1 MADYPA
7 IVSRLSAALPAL
19 EIRENEPMSEHCSFK
34 IGGPARL
41 MLLPSSAEEAASA
54 LAILRSSGAQVLIV
68 GSCTNLLIPDEGYP
82 GAVVRMSKPAS
93 SMELLDAVRI
103 RAQAGATL
111 NALAVFAAQHGL
123 TGLEF
128 AHGIP
133 GSVGGGV
140 AMNAGAYGGEM
151 RDVLESAEYVDKD
164 GAIRT
169 LSGDALGL
177 SYRHSA
183 FSDTDKL
190 ITSAVFRLTPG
201 RRRGRAGAHE
211 RAHRKAPRVPA
222 AGYAQR
228 WQHLQAPK
236 DGLRRRAHRRSRA
249 EGPSRGRGDGV
260 HQARGLRGQRRGRDL
275 LRRDRAYARGA
286 PPRLRVLGRAARAG
300 SQDNRPRTLKQE
312 RRWSFL

>member
-93 SMELLDAVRI
+93 SMELLDAERI

-111 NALAVFAAQHGL
+111 NALAVFAAQHEL

-151 RDVLESAEYVDKD
+151 RDVLESAEYVDAD
-164 GAIRT
+164 GVIST

-183 FSDTDKL
+183 FSDTDRL

-201 RRRGRAGAHE
+201 DGEAVRARMNELIEKRRASQPLDMPSAGSTFKRPKTGYAAALIDEAGLKGLRVGGAMVSTKHAGFVVNAGGATYSDVIELMREVRRRVCEFSGILLEPEVKIIG
-211 RAHRKAPRVPA
+211 P
-222 AGYAQR
+222 
-228 WQHLQAPK
+228 
-236 DGLRRRAHRRSRA
+236 GL
-249 EGPSRGRGDGV
+249 
-260 HQARGLRGQRRGRDL
+260 
-275 LRRDRAYARGA
+275 
-286 PPRLRVLGRAARAG
+286 
-300 SQDNRPRTLKQE
+300 
-312 RRWSFL
+312 

>member
-93 SMELLDAVRI
+93 SMELLDAARI

-111 NALAVFAAQHGL
+111 NALAVFAAQHEL

-169 LSGDALGL
+169 LSGDELGL

-201 RRRGRAGAHE
+201 DGEAVRARMNELIEKRRASQPLDMPSAGSTFKRPKTGYAAALIDEAGLKGLRVGGAMVSAKHAGFVVNAGGATYSDVIELMREVRRRVCEFSGVLLEPEVKIIG
-211 RAHRKAPRVPA
+211 P
-222 AGYAQR
+222 
-228 WQHLQAPK
+228 
-236 DGLRRRAHRRSRA
+236 GL
-249 EGPSRGRGDGV
+249 
-260 HQARGLRGQRRGRDL
+260 
-275 LRRDRAYARGA
+275 
-286 PPRLRVLGRAARAG
+286 
-300 SQDNRPRTLKQE
+300 
-312 RRWSFL
+312 

>member
-7 IVSRLSAALPAL
+7 IVSRLSAELPAL

-93 SMELLDAVRI
+93 SMELLDAARI

-111 NALAVFAAQHGL
+111 NALAVFAAQHEL

-201 RRRGRAGAHE
+201 DGEAVRARMNELIEKRRASQPLDMPSAGSTFKRPKTGYAAALIDEAGLKGLRVGGAMVSAKHAGFVVNAGGATYSDVIELMREVRRRVCEFSGVLLEPEVKIIG
-211 RAHRKAPRVPA
+211 P
-222 AGYAQR
+222 
-228 WQHLQAPK
+228 
-236 DGLRRRAHRRSRA
+236 GL
-249 EGPSRGRGDGV
+249 
-260 HQARGLRGQRRGRDL
+260 
-275 LRRDRAYARGA
+275 
-286 PPRLRVLGRAARAG
+286 
-300 SQDNRPRTLKQE
+300 
-312 RRWSFL
+312 

>member
-93 SMELLDAVRI
+93 SMELLDAARI

-111 NALAVFAAQHGL
+111 NALAVFAARHGL

-151 RDVLESAEYVDKD
+151 RDVLESAEYVDAD

-201 RRRGRAGAHE
+201 DGEAVRARMNELIEKRRASQPLDMPSAGSTFKRPKTGYAAALIDEAGLKGLSVGGAMVSTKHAGFVVNAGGATYSDVIELMREVRRRVYEFSGVLLEPEVKIIG
-211 RAHRKAPRVPA
+211 P
-222 AGYAQR
+222 
-228 WQHLQAPK
+228 
-236 DGLRRRAHRRSRA
+236 GL
-249 EGPSRGRGDGV
+249 
-260 HQARGLRGQRRGRDL
+260 
-275 LRRDRAYARGA
+275 
-286 PPRLRVLGRAARAG
+286 
-300 SQDNRPRTLKQE
+300 
-312 RRWSFL
+312 

>member
-93 SMELLDAVRI
+93 SMELLDAARI

-111 NALAVFAAQHGL
+111 NALAVFAAQHEL

-201 RRRGRAGAHE
+201 DGEAVRARMNELIEKRRASQPLDMPSAGSTFKRPKTGYAAALIDEAGLKGLRVGGAMVSTKHAGFVVNAGGATYSDVIELMREVRRRVCEFSGILLEPEVKIIG
-211 RAHRKAPRVPA
+211 P
-222 AGYAQR
+222 
-228 WQHLQAPK
+228 
-236 DGLRRRAHRRSRA
+236 GL
-249 EGPSRGRGDGV
+249 
-260 HQARGLRGQRRGRDL
+260 
-275 LRRDRAYARGA
+275 
-286 PPRLRVLGRAARAG
+286 
-300 SQDNRPRTLKQE
+300 
-312 RRWSFL
+312 

>member
-93 SMELLDAVRI
+93 SMELLDAARI

-111 NALAVFAAQHGL
+111 NALAVFAARHGL

-151 RDVLESAEYVDKD
+151 RDVLESAEYVDAD
-164 GAIRT
+164 GVIST

-201 RRRGRAGAHE
+201 DGEAVRARMNELIEKRRASQPLDMPSAGSTFKRPKTGYAAALIDEAGLKGLSVGGAMVSTKHAGFVVNAGGATYSDVIELMREVRRRVYEFSGVLLEPEVKIIG
-211 RAHRKAPRVPA
+211 P
-222 AGYAQR
+222 
-228 WQHLQAPK
+228 
-236 DGLRRRAHRRSRA
+236 GL
-249 EGPSRGRGDGV
+249 
-260 HQARGLRGQRRGRDL
+260 
-275 LRRDRAYARGA
+275 
-286 PPRLRVLGRAARAG
+286 
-300 SQDNRPRTLKQE
+300 
-312 RRWSFL
+312 

>member
-93 SMELLDAVRI
+93 SMELLDAERI

-111 NALAVFAAQHGL
+111 NALAVFAAQHEL

-151 RDVLESAEYVDKD
+151 RDVLESAEYVDAD
-164 GAIRT
+164 GVIST

-201 RRRGRAGAHE
+201 DGEAVRARMNELIEKRRASQPLDMPSAGSTFKRPKTGYAAALIDQAGLKGLRVGGAMVSTKHAGFVVNAGGATYSDVIELMREVRRRVYEFSGVLLEPEVKIIG
-211 RAHRKAPRVPA
+211 P
-222 AGYAQR
+222 
-228 WQHLQAPK
+228 
-236 DGLRRRAHRRSRA
+236 GL
-249 EGPSRGRGDGV
+249 
-260 HQARGLRGQRRGRDL
+260 
-275 LRRDRAYARGA
+275 
-286 PPRLRVLGRAARAG
+286 
-300 SQDNRPRTLKQE
+300 
-312 RRWSFL
+312 

>member
-111 NALAVFAAQHGL
+111 NALAVFAAQHEL

-201 RRRGRAGAHE
+201 DGEAVRARMNELIEKRRASQPLDMPSAGSTFKRPKTGYAAALIDEAGLKGLRVGGAMVSAKHAGFVVNAGGATYTDVIELMREVRRRVCEFSGVLLEPEVKIIG
-211 RAHRKAPRVPA
+211 P
-222 AGYAQR
+222 
-228 WQHLQAPK
+228 
-236 DGLRRRAHRRSRA
+236 GL
-249 EGPSRGRGDGV
+249 
-260 HQARGLRGQRRGRDL
+260 
-275 LRRDRAYARGA
+275 
-286 PPRLRVLGRAARAG
+286 
-300 SQDNRPRTLKQE
+300 
-312 RRWSFL
+312 

>member
-93 SMELLDAVRI
+93 SMELLDAARI

-111 NALAVFAAQHGL
+111 NALAVFAARHGL

-151 RDVLESAEYVDKD
+151 RDVLESAEYVDAD
-164 GAIRT
+164 GVINT

-201 RRRGRAGAHE
+201 DGEAVRARMNELIEKRRASQPLDMPSAGSTFKRPETGYAAALIDEAGLKGLRVGGAMVSTKHAGFVVNAGGATYSDVIELMREVRRRVYEFSGVLLEPEVKIIG
-211 RAHRKAPRVPA
+211 P
-222 AGYAQR
+222 
-228 WQHLQAPK
+228 
-236 DGLRRRAHRRSRA
+236 GL
-249 EGPSRGRGDGV
+249 
-260 HQARGLRGQRRGRDL
+260 
-275 LRRDRAYARGA
+275 
-286 PPRLRVLGRAARAG
+286 
-300 SQDNRPRTLKQE
+300 
-312 RRWSFL
+312 

>member
-93 SMELLDAVRI
+93 SMELLDAARI

-111 NALAVFAAQHGL
+111 NALAVFAAQHEL

-164 GAIRT
+164 GVIST

-201 RRRGRAGAHE
+201 DGEAVRARMNELIEKRRASQPLDMPSAGSTFKRPKTGYAAALIDEAGLKGLRVGGAMVSTKHAGFVVNAGGATYSDVIELMREMRRRVYEFSGVLLEPEVKIIG
-211 RAHRKAPRVPA
+211 P
-222 AGYAQR
+222 
-228 WQHLQAPK
+228 
-236 DGLRRRAHRRSRA
+236 GL
-249 EGPSRGRGDGV
+249 
-260 HQARGLRGQRRGRDL
+260 
-275 LRRDRAYARGA
+275 
-286 PPRLRVLGRAARAG
+286 
-300 SQDNRPRTLKQE
+300 
-312 RRWSFL
+312 

>member
-68 GSCTNLLIPDEGYP
+68 GSCSNLLIPDEGYP

-93 SMELLDAVRI
+93 SMELLDAARI

-111 NALAVFAAQHGL
+111 NALAVFAARHGL

-151 RDVLESAEYVDKD
+151 RDVLESAEYVDAD
-164 GAIRT
+164 GVIST

-201 RRRGRAGAHE
+201 DGEAVRARMNELIEKRRASQPLDMPSAGSTFKRPKTGYAAALIDQAGLKGLSVGGAMVSTKHAGFVVNAGGATYSDVIELMREVRRRVYEFSGVLLEPEVKIIG
-211 RAHRKAPRVPA
+211 P
-222 AGYAQR
+222 
-228 WQHLQAPK
+228 
-236 DGLRRRAHRRSRA
+236 GL
-249 EGPSRGRGDGV
+249 
-260 HQARGLRGQRRGRDL
+260 
-275 LRRDRAYARGA
+275 
-286 PPRLRVLGRAARAG
+286 
-300 SQDNRPRTLKQE
+300 
-312 RRWSFL
+312 

>member
-93 SMELLDAVRI
+93 SMELLDAARI

-111 NALAVFAAQHGL
+111 NALAVFAARHGL

-151 RDVLESAEYVDKD
+151 RDVLESAEYVDAD
-164 GAIRT
+164 GVIST

-201 RRRGRAGAHE
+201 DGEAVRARMNELIEKRRASQPLDMPSAGSTFKRPKTGYAAALIDQAGLKGLSVGGAMVSTKHAGFVVNAGGATYSDVIELMREVRRRVYEFSGVLLEPEVKIIG
-211 RAHRKAPRVPA
+211 P
-222 AGYAQR
+222 
-228 WQHLQAPK
+228 
-236 DGLRRRAHRRSRA
+236 GL
-249 EGPSRGRGDGV
+249 
-260 HQARGLRGQRRGRDL
+260 
-275 LRRDRAYARGA
+275 
-286 PPRLRVLGRAARAG
+286 
-300 SQDNRPRTLKQE
+300 
-312 RRWSFL
+312 

>member
-93 SMELLDAVRI
+93 SMELLDAAHI

-111 NALAVFAAQHGL
+111 NALAVFAAQHEL

-151 RDVLESAEYVDKD
+151 RDVLESAEYVDAD
-164 GAIRT
+164 GVIST

-201 RRRGRAGAHE
+201 DGEAVRARMNELIEKRRASQPLDMPSAGSTFKRPETGYAAALIDQAGLKGLSVGGAMVSTKHAGFVVNAGGATYSDVIELMREVRRRVYEFSGVLLEPEVKIIG
-211 RAHRKAPRVPA
+211 P
-222 AGYAQR
+222 
-228 WQHLQAPK
+228 
-236 DGLRRRAHRRSRA
+236 GL
-249 EGPSRGRGDGV
+249 
-260 HQARGLRGQRRGRDL
+260 
-275 LRRDRAYARGA
+275 
-286 PPRLRVLGRAARAG
+286 
-300 SQDNRPRTLKQE
+300 
-312 RRWSFL
+312 

>member
-93 SMELLDAVRI
+93 SMELLDAARI

-111 NALAVFAAQHGL
+111 NALAVFAARHGL

-201 RRRGRAGAHE
+201 DGEAVRARMNELIEKRRASQPLDMPSAGSTFKRPKTGYAAALIDEAGLKGLRVGGAMVSTKHAGFVVNAGGATYSDVIELMREVRRRVYEFSGVLLEPEVKIIG
-211 RAHRKAPRVPA
+211 P
-222 AGYAQR
+222 
-228 WQHLQAPK
+228 
-236 DGLRRRAHRRSRA
+236 GL
-249 EGPSRGRGDGV
+249 
-260 HQARGLRGQRRGRDL
+260 
-275 LRRDRAYARGA
+275 
-286 PPRLRVLGRAARAG
+286 
-300 SQDNRPRTLKQE
+300 
-312 RRWSFL
+312 

>member
-82 GAVVRMSKPAS
+82 GAFVRMSKPAS
-93 SMELLDAVRI
+93 SMELLDAARI

-111 NALAVFAAQHGL
+111 NALAVFAARHGL

-201 RRRGRAGAHE
+201 DGEAVRARMNELIEKRRASQPLDMPSAGSTFKRPETGYAAALIDEAGLKGLRVGGAMVSTKHAGFVVNAGGATYSDVIELMREVRRRVYEFSGVLLEPEVKIIG
-211 RAHRKAPRVPA
+211 P
-222 AGYAQR
+222 
-228 WQHLQAPK
+228 
-236 DGLRRRAHRRSRA
+236 GL
-249 EGPSRGRGDGV
+249 
-260 HQARGLRGQRRGRDL
+260 
-275 LRRDRAYARGA
+275 
-286 PPRLRVLGRAARAG
+286 
-300 SQDNRPRTLKQE
+300 
-312 RRWSFL
+312 

>member
-93 SMELLDAVRI
+93 SMELLDAARI

-111 NALAVFAAQHGL
+111 NALAVFAARHGL

-151 RDVLESAEYVDKD
+151 RDVLESAEYVDAD
-164 GAIRT
+164 GVIST

-201 RRRGRAGAHE
+201 DGEAVRARMNELIEKRRASQPLDMPSAGSTFKRPETGYAAALIDQAGLKGLSVGGAMVSTKHAGFVVNAGGATYSNVIELMREVRRRVYEFSGVLLEPEVKIIG
-211 RAHRKAPRVPA
+211 P
-222 AGYAQR
+222 
-228 WQHLQAPK
+228 
-236 DGLRRRAHRRSRA
+236 GL
-249 EGPSRGRGDGV
+249 
-260 HQARGLRGQRRGRDL
+260 
-275 LRRDRAYARGA
+275 
-286 PPRLRVLGRAARAG
+286 
-300 SQDNRPRTLKQE
+300 
-312 RRWSFL
+312 

>member
-93 SMELLDAVRI
+93 SMELLDAAHI

-111 NALAVFAAQHGL
+111 NALAVFAARHGL

-151 RDVLESAEYVDKD
+151 RDVLESAEYVDAD
-164 GAIRT
+164 GVIST

-201 RRRGRAGAHE
+201 DGEAVRARMNELIEKRRASQPLDMPSAGSTFKRPKTGYAAALIDQAGLKGLSVGGAMVSTKHAGFVVNAGGATYSDVIELMREVRRRVYEFSGVLLEPEVKIIG
-211 RAHRKAPRVPA
+211 P
-222 AGYAQR
+222 
-228 WQHLQAPK
+228 
-236 DGLRRRAHRRSRA
+236 GL
-249 EGPSRGRGDGV
+249 
-260 HQARGLRGQRRGRDL
+260 
-275 LRRDRAYARGA
+275 
-286 PPRLRVLGRAARAG
+286 
-300 SQDNRPRTLKQE
+300 
-312 RRWSFL
+312 

>member
-41 MLLPSSAEEAASA
+41 MLLPSSAEEAAST

-93 SMELLDAVRI
+93 SMELLDAARI

-111 NALAVFAAQHGL
+111 NALAVFAARHGL

-201 RRRGRAGAHE
+201 DGEAVRARMNELIEKRRASQPLDMPSAGSMFKRPPGAFAGALIDE
-211 RAHRKAPRVPA
+211 C
-222 AGYAQR
+222 
-228 WQHLQAPK
+228 
-236 DGLRRRAHRRSRA
+236 
-249 EGPSRGRGDGV
+249 
-260 HQARGLRGQRRGRDL
+260 GLRGFSVGGAAISEKHCGFVVNLGNATCADVIALTDEVRRIVQEKTGYVLEREV
-275 LRRDRAYARGA
+275 
-286 PPRLRVLGRAARAG
+286 RVV
-300 SQDNRPRTLKQE
+300 K
-312 RRWSFL
+312 

>member
-7 IVSRLSAALPAL
+7 IVSRLSDALPAL

-111 NALAVFAAQHGL
+111 NALAVFAAQHEL

-151 RDVLESAEYVDKD
+151 RDVLESAEYVDAD

-201 RRRGRAGAHE
+201 DGEAVRARMNELIEKRRASQPLDMPSAGSTFKRPKTGYAAALIDEAGLKGLRVGGAMVSTKHAGFVVNAGGATYSDVIELMREVRRRVYEFSGVLLE
-211 RAHRKAPRVPA
+211 PEVKIIDP
-222 AGYAQR
+222 
-228 WQHLQAPK
+228 
-236 DGLRRRAHRRSRA
+236 GL
-249 EGPSRGRGDGV
+249 
-260 HQARGLRGQRRGRDL
+260 
-275 LRRDRAYARGA
+275 
-286 PPRLRVLGRAARAG
+286 
-300 SQDNRPRTLKQE
+300 
-312 RRWSFL
+312 

>member
-93 SMELLDAVRI
+93 SMELLDAARI

-111 NALAVFAAQHGL
+111 NALAVFAARHGL

-151 RDVLESAEYVDKD
+151 RDVLESAEYVDAD
-164 GAIRT
+164 GVIST

-201 RRRGRAGAHE
+201 DGEAVRARMNELIEKRRASQPLDMPSAGSTFKRPKTGYAAALIDEAGLKGLRVGGAMVSTKHAGFVVNAGGATYSDVIELMREVRRRVCEFSGVLLEPEVKIIG
-211 RAHRKAPRVPA
+211 P
-222 AGYAQR
+222 
-228 WQHLQAPK
+228 
-236 DGLRRRAHRRSRA
+236 GL
-249 EGPSRGRGDGV
+249 
-260 HQARGLRGQRRGRDL
+260 
-275 LRRDRAYARGA
+275 
-286 PPRLRVLGRAARAG
+286 
-300 SQDNRPRTLKQE
+300 
-312 RRWSFL
+312 

>member
-41 MLLPSSAEEAASA
+41 MLLPSSAEEAAST

-93 SMELLDAVRI
+93 SMELLDAARI

-111 NALAVFAAQHGL
+111 NALAVFAAQHEL

-201 RRRGRAGAHE
+201 DGEAVRARMNELIEKRRASQPLDMPSAGSTFKRPETGYAAALIDEAGLKGLRVGGAMVSTKHAGFVVNAGGATYSDVIELMREVRRRVYEFSGVLLEPEVKIIG
-211 RAHRKAPRVPA
+211 P
-222 AGYAQR
+222 
-228 WQHLQAPK
+228 
-236 DGLRRRAHRRSRA
+236 GL
-249 EGPSRGRGDGV
+249 
-260 HQARGLRGQRRGRDL
+260 
-275 LRRDRAYARGA
+275 
-286 PPRLRVLGRAARAG
+286 
-300 SQDNRPRTLKQE
+300 
-312 RRWSFL
+312 

>member
-41 MLLPSSAEEAASA
+41 MLLPSSAEEAAST

-93 SMELLDAVRI
+93 SMELLDAARI

-111 NALAVFAAQHGL
+111 NALAVFAAQHEL

-201 RRRGRAGAHE
+201 DGEAVRARMNELIEKRRASQPLDMPSAGSTFKRPKTGYAAALIDEAGLKGLRVGGAMVSTKHAGFVVNAGGATYSDVIELMREVRRRVYEFSGVLLEPEVKIIG
-211 RAHRKAPRVPA
+211 P
-222 AGYAQR
+222 
-228 WQHLQAPK
+228 
-236 DGLRRRAHRRSRA
+236 GL
-249 EGPSRGRGDGV
+249 
-260 HQARGLRGQRRGRDL
+260 
-275 LRRDRAYARGA
+275 
-286 PPRLRVLGRAARAG
+286 
-300 SQDNRPRTLKQE
+300 
-312 RRWSFL
+312 

>member
-111 NALAVFAAQHGL
+111 NALAVFAARHGL

-151 RDVLESAEYVDKD
+151 RDVLESAEYVDAD
-164 GAIRT
+164 GVIST

-201 RRRGRAGAHE
+201 DGEAVRARMNELIEKRRASQPLDMPSAGSTFKRPKTGYAAALIDQAGLKGLSVGGAMVSTKHAGFVVNAGGATYSDVIELMREVRRRVYEFSGVLLEPEVKIIG
-211 RAHRKAPRVPA
+211 P
-222 AGYAQR
+222 
-228 WQHLQAPK
+228 
-236 DGLRRRAHRRSRA
+236 GL
-249 EGPSRGRGDGV
+249 
-260 HQARGLRGQRRGRDL
+260 
-275 LRRDRAYARGA
+275 
-286 PPRLRVLGRAARAG
+286 
-300 SQDNRPRTLKQE
+300 
-312 RRWSFL
+312 

>member
-111 NALAVFAAQHGL
+111 NALAVFAAQHEL

-201 RRRGRAGAHE
+201 DGEAVRARMNELIEKRRASQPLDMPSAGSTFKRPETGYAAALIDQAGLKGLSVGGAMVSTKHAGFVVNAGGATYSDVIELMREVRRRVYEFSGVLLEPEVKIIG
-211 RAHRKAPRVPA
+211 P
-222 AGYAQR
+222 
-228 WQHLQAPK
+228 
-236 DGLRRRAHRRSRA
+236 GL
-249 EGPSRGRGDGV
+249 
-260 HQARGLRGQRRGRDL
+260 
-275 LRRDRAYARGA
+275 
-286 PPRLRVLGRAARAG
+286 
-300 SQDNRPRTLKQE
+300 
-312 RRWSFL
+312 

>member
-93 SMELLDAVRI
+93 SMELLDAARI

-111 NALAVFAAQHGL
+111 NALAVFAAQHEL

-201 RRRGRAGAHE
+201 DGEAVRARMNELIEKRRASQPLDMPSAGSTFKRPKTGYAAALIDQAGLKGLSVGGAMVSTKHAGFVVNAGGATYSDVIELMREVRRRVYEFSGVLLEPEVKIIG
-211 RAHRKAPRVPA
+211 P
-222 AGYAQR
+222 
-228 WQHLQAPK
+228 
-236 DGLRRRAHRRSRA
+236 GL
-249 EGPSRGRGDGV
+249 
-260 HQARGLRGQRRGRDL
+260 
-275 LRRDRAYARGA
+275 
-286 PPRLRVLGRAARAG
+286 
-300 SQDNRPRTLKQE
+300 
-312 RRWSFL
+312 

>member
-93 SMELLDAVRI
+93 SMELLDAARI

-111 NALAVFAAQHGL
+111 NALAVFAAQHEL

-151 RDVLESAEYVDKD
+151 RDVLESAEYVDAD

-201 RRRGRAGAHE
+201 DGEAVRARMNELIEKRRASQPLDMPSAGSTFKRPKTGYAAALIDEAGLKGLRVGGAMVSTKHAGFVVNAGGATYSDVIELMREVRRRVCEFSGVLLEPEVKIIG
-211 RAHRKAPRVPA
+211 P
-222 AGYAQR
+222 
-228 WQHLQAPK
+228 
-236 DGLRRRAHRRSRA
+236 GL
-249 EGPSRGRGDGV
+249 
-260 HQARGLRGQRRGRDL
+260 
-275 LRRDRAYARGA
+275 
-286 PPRLRVLGRAARAG
+286 
-300 SQDNRPRTLKQE
+300 
-312 RRWSFL
+312 

>member
-93 SMELLDAVRI
+93 SMELLDAARI

-111 NALAVFAAQHGL
+111 NALAVFAARHGL

-151 RDVLESAEYVDKD
+151 RDVLESAEYVDAD
-164 GAIRT
+164 GVIRT

-201 RRRGRAGAHE
+201 DGEAVRARMNELIEKRRASQPLDMPSAGSTFKRPETGYAAALIDEAGLKGLRVGGAMVSTKHAGFVVNAGGATYSDVIELMREVRRRVYEFSGVLLEPEVKIIG
-211 RAHRKAPRVPA
+211 P
-222 AGYAQR
+222 
-228 WQHLQAPK
+228 
-236 DGLRRRAHRRSRA
+236 GL
-249 EGPSRGRGDGV
+249 
-260 HQARGLRGQRRGRDL
+260 
-275 LRRDRAYARGA
+275 
-286 PPRLRVLGRAARAG
+286 
-300 SQDNRPRTLKQE
+300 
-312 RRWSFL
+312 

>member
-93 SMELLDAVRI
+93 SMELLDAARI

-111 NALAVFAAQHGL
+111 NALAVFAARHGL

-151 RDVLESAEYVDKD
+151 RDVLESAEYVDAD
-164 GAIRT
+164 GVIST

-201 RRRGRAGAHE
+201 DGEAVRARMNELIEKRRASQPLDMPSAGSTFKRPKTGYAAALIDEAGLKGLRVGGAMVSTKHAGFVVNAGGATYSDVIELMREVRRRVYEFSGVLLEPEVKIIG
-211 RAHRKAPRVPA
+211 P
-222 AGYAQR
+222 
-228 WQHLQAPK
+228 
-236 DGLRRRAHRRSRA
+236 GL
-249 EGPSRGRGDGV
+249 
-260 HQARGLRGQRRGRDL
+260 
-275 LRRDRAYARGA
+275 
-286 PPRLRVLGRAARAG
+286 
-300 SQDNRPRTLKQE
+300 
-312 RRWSFL
+312 

>member
-93 SMELLDAVRI
+93 SMELLDAERI

-111 NALAVFAAQHGL
+111 NALAVFAAQHEL

-151 RDVLESAEYVDKD
+151 RDVLESAEYVDAD
-164 GAIRT
+164 GVIST

-183 FSDTDKL
+183 FSDTDRL

-201 RRRGRAGAHE
+201 DGEAVRARMNELIEKRRASQPLDMPSAGSTFKRPKTGYAAALIDEAGLKGLSVGGAMVSTKHAGFVVNAGGATYSDVIELMREVRRRVYEFSGVLLEPEVKIIG
-211 RAHRKAPRVPA
+211 P
-222 AGYAQR
+222 
-228 WQHLQAPK
+228 
-236 DGLRRRAHRRSRA
+236 GL
-249 EGPSRGRGDGV
+249 
-260 HQARGLRGQRRGRDL
+260 
-275 LRRDRAYARGA
+275 
-286 PPRLRVLGRAARAG
+286 
-300 SQDNRPRTLKQE
+300 
-312 RRWSFL
+312 

>member
-111 NALAVFAAQHGL
+111 NALAVFAAQHEL

-151 RDVLESAEYVDKD
+151 RDVLESAEYVDAD
-164 GAIRT
+164 GVIST

-201 RRRGRAGAHE
+201 DGEAVRARMNELIEKRRASQPLDMPSAGSTFKRPKTGYAAALIDEAGLKGLRVGGAMVSTKHAGFVVNAGGATYSDVIELMREVRRRVYEFSGVLLEPEVKIIG
-211 RAHRKAPRVPA
+211 P
-222 AGYAQR
+222 
-228 WQHLQAPK
+228 
-236 DGLRRRAHRRSRA
+236 GL
-249 EGPSRGRGDGV
+249 
-260 HQARGLRGQRRGRDL
+260 
-275 LRRDRAYARGA
+275 
-286 PPRLRVLGRAARAG
+286 
-300 SQDNRPRTLKQE
+300 
-312 RRWSFL
+312 

>member
-34 IGGPARL
+34 IGGQARL

-93 SMELLDAVRI
+93 SMELLDAARI

-111 NALAVFAAQHGL
+111 NALAVFAARHGL

-151 RDVLESAEYVDKD
+151 RDVLESAEYVDAD
-164 GAIRT
+164 GVIST

-201 RRRGRAGAHE
+201 DGEAVRARMNELIEKRRASQPLDMPSAGSTFKRPETGYAAALIDQAGLKGLSVGGAMVSTKHAGFVVNAGGATYSDVIELMREVRRRVYEFSGVLLEPEVKIIG
-211 RAHRKAPRVPA
+211 P
-222 AGYAQR
+222 
-228 WQHLQAPK
+228 
-236 DGLRRRAHRRSRA
+236 GL
-249 EGPSRGRGDGV
+249 
-260 HQARGLRGQRRGRDL
+260 
-275 LRRDRAYARGA
+275 
-286 PPRLRVLGRAARAG
+286 
-300 SQDNRPRTLKQE
+300 
-312 RRWSFL
+312 

>member
-111 NALAVFAAQHGL
+111 NALAVFAAQHEL

-201 RRRGRAGAHE
+201 DGEAVRARMNELIEKRRASQPLDMPSAGSTFKRPKTGYAAALIDEAGLKGLRVGGAMVSTKHAGFVVNAGGATYSDVIELMREVRRRVCEFSGVLLEPEVKIIG
-211 RAHRKAPRVPA
+211 P
-222 AGYAQR
+222 
-228 WQHLQAPK
+228 
-236 DGLRRRAHRRSRA
+236 GL
-249 EGPSRGRGDGV
+249 
-260 HQARGLRGQRRGRDL
+260 
-275 LRRDRAYARGA
+275 
-286 PPRLRVLGRAARAG
+286 
-300 SQDNRPRTLKQE
+300 
-312 RRWSFL
+312 

>member
-93 SMELLDAVRI
+93 SMELLDAARI

-111 NALAVFAAQHGL
+111 NALAVFAARHGL

-151 RDVLESAEYVDKD
+151 WDVLESAEYVDAD

-201 RRRGRAGAHE
+201 DGEAVRARMNELIEKRRASQPLDMPSAGSTFKRPKTGYAAALIDEAGLKGLRVGGAMVSTKHAGFVVNAGGATYSDVIELMREVRRRVYEFSGVLLEPEVKIIG
-211 RAHRKAPRVPA
+211 P
-222 AGYAQR
+222 
-228 WQHLQAPK
+228 
-236 DGLRRRAHRRSRA
+236 GL
-249 EGPSRGRGDGV
+249 
-260 HQARGLRGQRRGRDL
+260 
-275 LRRDRAYARGA
+275 
-286 PPRLRVLGRAARAG
+286 
-300 SQDNRPRTLKQE
+300 
-312 RRWSFL
+312 

>member
-41 MLLPSSAEEAASA
+41 MLLPSSAEEATSA

-93 SMELLDAVRI
+93 SMELLDAARI

-111 NALAVFAAQHGL
+111 NALAVFAAQHEL

-201 RRRGRAGAHE
+201 EGEAVRARMNELIEKRRASQPLDMPSAGSTFKRPKTGYAAALIDEAGLKGLRVGGAMVSAKHAGFVVNAGGATYSDVIELMREVRRRVCEFSGVLLEPEVKIIG
-211 RAHRKAPRVPA
+211 P
-222 AGYAQR
+222 
-228 WQHLQAPK
+228 
-236 DGLRRRAHRRSRA
+236 GL
-249 EGPSRGRGDGV
+249 
-260 HQARGLRGQRRGRDL
+260 
-275 LRRDRAYARGA
+275 
-286 PPRLRVLGRAARAG
+286 
-300 SQDNRPRTLKQE
+300 
-312 RRWSFL
+312 

>member
-93 SMELLDAVRI
+93 SMELLDAARI

-111 NALAVFAAQHGL
+111 NALAVFAAGHGL

-151 RDVLESAEYVDKD
+151 RDVLESAEYVDAD
-164 GAIRT
+164 GVIST

-201 RRRGRAGAHE
+201 DGEAVRARMNELIEKRRASQPLDMPSAGSTFKRPETGYAAALIDQAGLKGLSVGGAMVSTKHAGFVVNAGGATYSDVIELMREVRRRVYEFSGVLLEAEVKIIG
-211 RAHRKAPRVPA
+211 P
-222 AGYAQR
+222 
-228 WQHLQAPK
+228 
-236 DGLRRRAHRRSRA
+236 GL
-249 EGPSRGRGDGV
+249 
-260 HQARGLRGQRRGRDL
+260 
-275 LRRDRAYARGA
+275 
-286 PPRLRVLGRAARAG
+286 
-300 SQDNRPRTLKQE
+300 
-312 RRWSFL
+312 